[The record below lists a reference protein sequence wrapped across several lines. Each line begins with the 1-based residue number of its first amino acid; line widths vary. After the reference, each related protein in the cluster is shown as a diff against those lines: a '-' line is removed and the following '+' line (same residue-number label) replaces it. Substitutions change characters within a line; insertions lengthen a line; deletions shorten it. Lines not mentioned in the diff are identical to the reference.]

1 MDVII
6 AVPHSQQRDYR
17 QVTGGFRSD
26 WGADMFAAFT
36 PQTPWDRRLCVPPG
50 IFRSEGLMSRQK
62 DLLRDIAAA
71 LSSLGERRISEWF
84 TEDFRLHDPTLP
96 EWPLGHR
103 GATEMLEKT
112 TSGGPTTKLEPL
124 EMVEEGDRV
133 AVRWR
138 LSATREDERVVYA
151 MMAMYRF
158 EDGRIAEDW
167 GVPIQGDW
175 P

>member
-1 MDVII
+1 
-6 AVPHSQQRDYR
+6 
-17 QVTGGFRSD
+17 
-26 WGADMFAAFT
+26 
-36 PQTPWDRRLCVPPG
+36 
-50 IFRSEGLMSRQK
+50 MSRQK
-62 DLLRDIAAA
+62 NLLQEIAAA
-71 LSSLGERRISEWF
+71 LSSQGERRITEWF

-96 EWPLGHR
+96 EWPTGHQ
-103 GATEMLEKT
+103 GAAEMLEKT

-138 LSATREDERVVYA
+138 LSATREGERVVFA

-167 GVPIQGDW
+167 GVPIRGDW

>member
-1 MDVII
+1 MASWPASDDVNQPP
-6 AVPHSQQRDYR
+6 VWSL
-17 QVTGGFRSD
+17 
-26 WGADMFAAFT
+26 
-36 PQTPWDRRLCVPPG
+36 LC
-50 IFRSEGLMSRQK
+50 RKKEGSMLRQK
-62 DLLRDIAAA
+62 DLLREIAAA
-71 LSSLGERRISEWF
+71 LSSQGERRIAEWF

-96 EWPLGHR
+96 GRPLGHR
-103 GATEMLEKT
+103 GAAEMLEKT

-138 LSATREDERVVYA
+138 LSATRDGELVVFA

-167 GVPIQGDW
+167 GIPVRGDW